1 MLVILSY
8 HTAALDHV
16 RYNLQ
21 IKTDKSK
28 WSQSPSAVHLKLPQH
43 CSLAIPQY
51 KMVLVLEK

>member
-16 RYNLQ
+16 RYSLQ
-21 IKTDKSK
+21 IKMDKSK
-28 WSQSPSAVHLKLPQH
+28 WSQSPFTVHLKLPQH

-51 KMVLVLEK
+51 KVFLVSEK